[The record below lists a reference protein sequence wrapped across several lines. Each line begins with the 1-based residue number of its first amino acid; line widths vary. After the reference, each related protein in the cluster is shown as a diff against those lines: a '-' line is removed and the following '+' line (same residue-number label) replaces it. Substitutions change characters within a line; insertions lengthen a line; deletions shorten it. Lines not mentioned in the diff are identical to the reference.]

1 MKKENENEKVKPNAM
16 DVYNFLWRGRDIELA
31 HIWHRSIFF
40 AVFIMGIT
48 SIYAI
53 YFKDIFIHQFIKKD
67 LFDCTAPMLVFGLI
81 PIAIT
86 VIGIIFSM
94 LWIMMAKGS
103 KAWYEIYEDSIAK
116 ISDIDVFW
124 DHQSI
129 KNIYGDS
136 IKELIFGKL
145 SLKKETKCDKCL
157 FSTNGGQFSVSKIN
171 IMIGIVF
178 FILYIGLFIFH
189 IGWMI
194 RLYSCNHIPTLNC
207 ICFIISCFIIAGS
220 ICFICCFITKKVSS
234 SYLNKQC
241 I

>member
-67 LFDCTAPMLVFGLI
+67 SFDCTAPMLVFGLI

-116 ISDIDVFW
+116 ISDIDGFW
-124 DHQSI
+124 DNKSI
-129 KNIYGDS
+129 KDVYNTCNYS
-136 IKELIFGKL
+136 IKEFKFGKL
-145 SLKKETKCDKCL
+145 RLKETTPCDTCL
-157 FSTNGGQFSVSKIN
+157 LSTNGGPFSVSKIN
-171 IMIGIVF
+171 IMIGIVLL
-178 FILYIGLFIFH
+178 ILYIGLFIFH
-189 IGWMI
+189 AGWLMY
-194 RLYSCNHIPTLNC
+194 LYSYNHIEIFDC
-207 ICFIISCFIIAGS
+207 ICFILSCFIIAGS

-234 SYLNKQC
+234 SYF
-241 I
+241 

>member
-1 MKKENENEKVKPNAM
+1 MCSQKDNKHKPDAM

-53 YFKDIFIHQFIKKD
+53 YFKDIFLFQFIKNSD
-67 LFDCTAPMLVFGLI
+67 NTSYISPILVFGLV
-81 PIAIT
+81 P
-86 VIGIIFSM
+86 VIISALGIIFSM

-103 KAWYEIYEDSIAK
+103 KAWYEVYEDSIAK
-116 ISDIDVFW
+116 ISDIDGFW

-157 FSTNGGQFSVSKIN
+157 FSTNGGPFSVSKIN
-171 IMIGIVF
+171 IMIGIVLL
-178 FILYIGLFIFH
+178 ILYIGLFIFH
-189 IGWMI
+189 AWWLMY
-194 RLYSCNHIPTLNC
+194 LYSYNHIEIFDC

-220 ICFICCFITKKVSS
+220 IRFICCFITKKVSS

>member
-1 MKKENENEKVKPNAM
+1 MINEKDKPNAM

-53 YFKDIFIHQFIKKD
+53 YFKDIFIYQFVKKD
-67 LFDCTAPMLVFGLI
+67 SVACTCTAPMLVFGLI
-81 PIAIT
+81 PIIITAIG
-86 VIGIIFSM
+86 VIFSI

-124 DHQSI
+124 DPQSI

-157 FSTNGGQFSVSKIN
+157 FSTNGGPFSVSKIN
-171 IMIGIVF
+171 IMIGIVLL
-178 FILYIGLFIFH
+178 ILYIGLFIFH
-189 IGWMI
+189 AGWLMY
-194 RLYSCNHIPTLNC
+194 LYSYNHIEIFDC
-207 ICFIISCFIIAGS
+207 ICFIISCFISVGS
-220 ICFICCFITKKVSS
+220 ICFICCCITKKVPS
-234 SYLNKQC
+234 SYF
-241 I
+241 

>member
-1 MKKENENEKVKPNAM
+1 MKDKKDIPNAM

-53 YFKDIFIHQFIKKD
+53 YFKDIFIYQFIKKNS
-67 LFDCTAPMLVFGLI
+67 FDCTCRAQILVFGLI
-81 PIAIT
+81 PIIIT
-86 VIGIIFSM
+86 VMGIIFSI

-116 ISDIDVFW
+116 ISDIDGFW

-129 KNIYGDS
+129 KDVYKKS
-136 IKELIFGKL
+136 IDEFTFGNL
-145 SLKKETKCDKCL
+145 SLKKETKCDQCL
-157 FSTNGGQFSVSKIN
+157 FSTNGGAFSVSKIN
-171 IMIGIVF
+171 IMIGIVL

-194 RLYSCNHIPTLNC
+194 YLYVYNHFTAFNC
-207 ICFIISCFIIAGS
+207 ICFIISCFIIAGN
-220 ICFICCFITKKVSS
+220 ICFICCYITKNVSS
-234 SYLNKQC
+234 SYLNKK
-241 I
+241 